1 MQRCRTDNKENI
13 YQLKTNSHYS
23 NKLTKI
29 NSIYFKKVEPRER
42 RVLNSKTEQPDMEFL
57 ALMCKKNKY
66 SMEVNEVSA
75 FKERQKGNITQPLIN
90 KSFTPKI
97 LNLYHNDQ

>member
-1 MQRCRTDNKENI
+1 
-13 YQLKTNSHYS
+13 
-23 NKLTKI
+23 
-29 NSIYFKKVEPRER
+29 
-42 RVLNSKTEQPDMEFL
+42 MEFL